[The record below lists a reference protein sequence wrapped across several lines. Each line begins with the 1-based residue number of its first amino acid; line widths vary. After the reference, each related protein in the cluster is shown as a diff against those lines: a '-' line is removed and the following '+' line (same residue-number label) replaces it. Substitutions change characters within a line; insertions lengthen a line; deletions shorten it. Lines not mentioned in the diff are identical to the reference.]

1 MKLLEKMNREDR
13 DPFREMAV
21 PIRVF
26 GDHKEKASGLLVDQD
41 RLGVIVFDE
50 DGGHGLIAIIREA
63 QGIVDAI
70 VHY

>member
-1 MKLLEKMNREDR
+1 MKLLQEMNRDDR

-21 PIRVF
+21 PTRVF
-26 GDHKEKASGLLVDQD
+26 GDHKQQASFLLVDQD

-50 DGGHGLIAIIREA
+50 NGGHGLIAIIREA

-70 VHY
+70 IHY

>member
-1 MKLLEKMNREDR
+1 
-13 DPFREMAV
+13 MAV
-21 PIRVF
+21 PIRIF
-26 GDHKEKASGLLVDQD
+26 GDHKQQASGLLVDQD

-63 QGIVDAI
+63 QGIIDAL